1 MSNVAKKR
9 RLFTMKRNQ
18 FLAVKNKKSSG
29 MGVWSIVGGIAL
41 VAVAAGVVMSLPD
54 IKRYMKIRNM

>member
-1 MSNVAKKR
+1 
-9 RLFTMKRNQ
+9 MKQNQ
-18 FLAVKNKKSSG
+18 SLALRSKKSSG
-29 MGVWSIVGGIAL
+29 AGVWSIVGGIAL